1 MLQSIRLL
9 AALSHLFWGE
19 NPASLQEPSMG
30 DRAETIWLRA
40 RESIRESLS
49 TSAYE
54 IWFENAGAEGMEEDN
69 TFLLSVPNHFAKT
82 RIEARFL
89 PLIEESLQEV
99 VGEEVPVRVVVSPSD
114 EGAAGVA
121 ERPVPLP
128 QIYINEPPVLGD
140 LNPKYT
146 FDSFVIGSNNRFA
159 HMVALTIAEKP
170 AQAYNP
176 FFIYGGVGL
185 GKTHLLQAM
194 GHYVATNSP
203 ELSVKYMT
211 VESFTNDF
219 INSIRDGKMEAFNRK
234 YRNNDVLLIDDVQFL
249 EKKEG
254 TQEAFFHT
262 FNTLYEAGKQIAI
275 SSDRPPKEIA
285 TLEERLRSRF
295 ESGLITDIQP
305 PDVETR
311 IAILRKQV
319 ASRKIYISPD
329 STDEVLGFI
338 ARGIPTN
345 IRELEGAL
353 NRVEA
358 EATLA
363 NSDITLPLAKE
374 ALKNILPT
382 NLDTR
387 ITMDMIQN
395 EICRYFTV
403 SMSDLKGSKRSQSIV
418 FPRQIAMYLCRELT
432 DASQPRIGDK
442 FGGRDHTTVIHA
454 INKISRLIKEEREVF
469 TMVQQITSKLKR
481 SHS

>member
-1 MLQSIRLL
+1 
-9 AALSHLFWGE
+9 
-19 NPASLQEPSMG
+19 MG
-30 DRAETIWLRA
+30 DRAETIWLAA

-54 IWFENAGAEGMEEDN
+54 IWFENTEAEGMEEDN
-69 TFLLSVPNHFAKT
+69 TFLLSVPNDFAKT

-89 PLIEESLQEV
+89 PLIEESLLEV
-99 VGEEVPVRVVVSPSD
+99 VGEEVPVRVVVSQTP
-114 EGAAGVA
+114 AAVPEKA
-121 ERPVPLP
+121 RRRPPRP
-128 QIYINEPPVLGD
+128 MIEITEPPVLGD

-146 FDSFVIGSNNRFA
+146 FDSFVIGSSNRFA
-159 HMVALTIAEKP
+159 HAAALAVAEAP

-185 GKTHLLQAM
+185 GKTHLLQAI
-194 GHYVATNSP
+194 GHYVATNTP

-219 INSIRDGKMEAFNRK
+219 INSVRDGKMEAFKRK
-234 YRNNDVLLIDDVQFL
+234 YRTNDVLLIDDIQFL
-249 EKKEG
+249 ENKEG
-254 TQEAFFHT
+254 TQEEFFHT

-275 SSDRPPKEIA
+275 SSDRPPREIA
-285 TLEERLRSRF
+285 TLEERLSSRF

-319 ASRKIYISPD
+319 VSRGIAIS
-329 STDEVLGFI
+329 SSSIDEVLGFI

-353 NRVEA
+353 IRVA
-358 EATLA
+358 AQAKFT
-363 NSDITLPLAKE
+363 NSQITLPLAKE
-374 ALKNILPT
+374 ALKDILPT

-387 ITMDMIQN
+387 ITIDMIQN
-395 EICRYFTV
+395 ETCRFFSL

-432 DASQPRIGDK
+432 DSSQPRIGEK

-454 INKISRLIKEEREVF
+454 INKISKLIKEEREVF
-469 TMVQQITSKLKR
+469 TMVQQITGKLK
-481 SHS
+481 HSQR

>member
-1 MLQSIRLL
+1 
-9 AALSHLFWGE
+9 
-19 NPASLQEPSMG
+19 
-30 DRAETIWLRA
+30 
-40 RESIRESLS
+40 
-49 TSAYE
+49 
-54 IWFENAGAEGMEEDN
+54 
-69 TFLLSVPNHFAKT
+69 
-82 RIEARFL
+82 
-89 PLIEESLQEV
+89 
-99 VGEEVPVRVVVSPSD
+99 
-114 EGAAGVA
+114 
-121 ERPVPLP
+121 
-128 QIYINEPPVLGD
+128 
-140 LNPKYT
+140 
-146 FDSFVIGSNNRFA
+146 
-159 HMVALTIAEKP
+159 VALTIAEKP

-185 GKTHLLQAM
+185 GKTHLLQAI
-194 GHYVATNSP
+194 GHYVATNNP

-219 INSIRDGKMEAFNRK
+219 INSIRDEKMEAFNRK
-234 YRNNDVLLIDDVQFL
+234 YRNDDVLLIDDVQFL

-319 ASRKIYISPD
+319 TSRGIVIGDNSI
-329 STDEVLGFI
+329 DEVLGYI

-353 NRVEA
+353 TRVEA
-358 EATLA
+358 EARLTG
-363 NSDITLPLAKE
+363 STITLPLAKE

-387 ITMDMIQN
+387 ITIDMIQG
-395 EICRYFTV
+395 EICRYFTI
-403 SMSDLKGSKRSQSIV
+403 SMSDLKGSKRSQNIV

-432 DASQPRIGDK
+432 DSSQPRIGEK

-454 INKISRLIKEEREVF
+454 INKISKLIKEEREVF
-469 TMVQQITSKLKR
+469 TMVQQITTKLK
-481 SHS
+481 HSQR

>member
-1 MLQSIRLL
+1 
-9 AALSHLFWGE
+9 
-19 NPASLQEPSMG
+19 MG

-54 IWFENAGAEGMEEDN
+54 IWFENAGAKGMEEDN
-69 TFLLSVPNHFAKT
+69 TFLLSVPNDFAKT

-99 VGEEVPVRVVVSPSD
+99 VGEEVPVRVVVAPASEKEGGSYTQTPAPSRA
-114 EGAAGVA
+114 EIAG
-121 ERPVPLP
+121 PT
-128 QIYINEPPVLGD
+128 VLGD

-146 FDSFVIGSNNRFA
+146 FDSFVIGSSNRFA
-159 HMVALTIAEKP
+159 HAASLAVAEAP

-185 GKTHLLQAM
+185 GKTHLLQAV
-194 GHYVATNSP
+194 GHYVATNNP

-219 INSIRDGKMEAFNRK
+219 INSVRDGKMEAFKRK
-234 YRNNDVLLIDDVQFL
+234 YRNNDVLLIDDIQFL
-249 EKKEG
+249 ENKEG
-254 TQEAFFHT
+254 TQEEFFHT

-275 SSDRPPKEIA
+275 SSDRPPREIA
-285 TLEERLRSRF
+285 TLEERLKSRF

-311 IAILRKQV
+311 TAILRKQV
-319 ASRKIYISPD
+319 DSRGIFIAPS
-329 STDEVLGFI
+329 SIDEVLGFI

-353 NRVEA
+353 IRVA
-358 EATLA
+358 AQAKFT
-363 NSDITLPLAKE
+363 NSPITLPLAKE
-374 ALKNILPT
+374 ALKDILPS

-387 ITMDMIQN
+387 ITIDMIQN
-395 EICRYFTV
+395 EICRFFSL

-432 DASQPRIGDK
+432 DSSQPRIGEK

-469 TMVQQITSKLKR
+469 TMVQQITGKIK
-481 SHS
+481 HSQR

>member
-1 MLQSIRLL
+1 M
-9 AALSHLFWGE
+9 A
-19 NPASLQEPSMG
+19 
-30 DRAETIWLRA
+30 DRAETIWRRA
-40 RESIRESLS
+40 KESIRESLS
-49 TSAYE
+49 SSAYE
-54 IWFENAGAEGMEEDN
+54 IWFENAGTEGMEEDN
-69 TFLLSVPNHFAKT
+69 TFLLSVPNDFAKSKIET
-82 RIEARFL
+82 RFM
-89 PLIEESLQEV
+89 PLIEDSLQEV
-99 VGEEVPVRVVVSPSD
+99 VGEEVPVRVVVAPLAVD
-114 EGAAGVA
+114 GGEPP
-121 ERPVPLP
+121 RTLPLP
-128 QIYINEPPVLGD
+128 RIEVSEPQVLGS

-146 FDSFVIGSNNRFA
+146 FDSFVIGSSNRFA
-159 HMVALTIAEKP
+159 HAAALAVAEVP

-185 GKTHLLQAM
+185 GKTHLLQAI
-194 GHYVATNSP
+194 GHYVATNNP

-219 INSIRDGKMEAFNRK
+219 INSVRDRKMEDFKRK
-234 YRNNDVLLIDDVQFL
+234 YRNNDVLLIDDIQFL
-249 EKKEG
+249 ENKEG
-254 TQEAFFHT
+254 TQEEFFHT
-262 FNTLYEAGKQIAI
+262 FNDLYEAGKQIAI

-319 ASRKIYISPD
+319 ASRNIYISPD

-353 NRVEA
+353 IRVAAQAKFTSSE
-358 EATLA
+358 
-363 NSDITLPLAKE
+363 ITLPLAKD
-374 ALKNILPT
+374 ALKDILPT

-387 ITMDMIQN
+387 ITIDMIQN
-395 EICRYFTV
+395 EACRFFSV
-403 SMSDLKGSKRSQSIV
+403 SMSDLKGSKRNQSIV

-432 DASQPRIGDK
+432 DSSLPRIGDK

-454 INKISRLIKEEREVF
+454 INKIAKLIKEEREVF
-469 TMVQQITSKLKR
+469 TMVQQITSRLKNSSR
-481 SHS
+481 

>member
-1 MLQSIRLL
+1 
-9 AALSHLFWGE
+9 
-19 NPASLQEPSMG
+19 MG
-30 DRAETIWLRA
+30 DRAETIWLAA

-54 IWFENAGAEGMEEDN
+54 IWFENTEAEGMEEDN
-69 TFLLSVPNHFAKT
+69 TFLLSVPNDFAKT

-89 PLIEESLQEV
+89 PLIEESLLEV
-99 VGEEVPVRVVVSPSD
+99 VGEEVPVRVVVSQTP
-114 EGAAGVA
+114 AAVPEKA
-121 ERPVPLP
+121 RRRPPRP
-128 QIYINEPPVLGD
+128 MIEITEPPVLGD

-146 FDSFVIGSNNRFA
+146 FDSFVIGSSNRFA
-159 HMVALTIAEKP
+159 HAAALAVAEAP

-185 GKTHLLQAM
+185 GKTHLLQAI
-194 GHYVATNSP
+194 GHYVATNTP

-219 INSIRDGKMEAFNRK
+219 INSVRDGKMEAFKRK
-234 YRNNDVLLIDDVQFL
+234 YRTNDVLLIDDIQFL
-249 EKKEG
+249 ENKEG
-254 TQEAFFHT
+254 TQEEFFHT

-275 SSDRPPKEIA
+275 SSDRPPREIA
-285 TLEERLRSRF
+285 TLEERLSSRF

-319 ASRKIYISPD
+319 VSRGIAIS
-329 STDEVLGFI
+329 SSSIDEVLGFI

-353 NRVEA
+353 IRVA
-358 EATLA
+358 AQAKFT
-363 NSDITLPLAKE
+363 NSQITLPLAKE
-374 ALKNILPT
+374 ALKDILPT
-382 NLDTR
+382 NIDTR
-387 ITMDMIQN
+387 ITIDMIQN
-395 EICRYFTV
+395 ETCRFFSL

-432 DASQPRIGDK
+432 DSSQPRIGEK

-454 INKISRLIKEEREVF
+454 INKISKLIKEEREVF
-469 TMVQQITSKLKR
+469 TMVQQITSKLK
-481 SHS
+481 HSQR

>member
-1 MLQSIRLL
+1 
-9 AALSHLFWGE
+9 
-19 NPASLQEPSMG
+19 MG
-30 DRAETIWLRA
+30 DRAETIWLAA

-54 IWFENAGAEGMEEDN
+54 IWFENTGAEGMEEDN
-69 TFLLSVPNHFAKT
+69 TFLLSVPNDFAKT

-99 VGEEVPVRVVVSPSD
+99 VGEEVPVKVVVSTTPASDPEPSRR
-114 EGAAGVA
+114 
-121 ERPVPLP
+121 RPARPM
-128 QIYINEPPVLGD
+128 IEITEPPVLGD

-146 FDSFVIGSNNRFA
+146 FDSFVIGSSNRFA
-159 HMVALTIAEKP
+159 HAAALAVAEAP

-185 GKTHLLQAM
+185 GKTHLLQAI
-194 GHYVATNSP
+194 GHYVATNTP

-219 INSIRDGKMEAFNRK
+219 INSVRDGRMEAFKRK
-234 YRNNDVLLIDDVQFL
+234 YRTNDVLLIDDIQFL
-249 EKKEG
+249 ENKEG
-254 TQEAFFHT
+254 TQEEFFHT

-275 SSDRPPKEIA
+275 SSDRPPREIA
-285 TLEERLRSRF
+285 TLEERLSSRF

-319 ASRKIYISPD
+319 ASRGIAIS
-329 STDEVLGFI
+329 SSSIDEVLGFI

-353 NRVEA
+353 IRVA
-358 EATLA
+358 AQAKFT
-363 NSDITLPLAKE
+363 NSQITLPLAKE
-374 ALKNILPT
+374 ALKDILPT

-387 ITMDMIQN
+387 ITIDMIQN
-395 EICRYFTV
+395 ETCRFFSL
-403 SMSDLKGSKRSQSIV
+403 SMSDLKGSKRSQNIV

-432 DASQPRIGDK
+432 DSSQPRIGEK

-454 INKISRLIKEEREVF
+454 INKISKLIKEEREVF
-469 TMVQQITSKLKR
+469 TMVQQITGKLK
-481 SHS
+481 HSQR

>member
-1 MLQSIRLL
+1 
-9 AALSHLFWGE
+9 
-19 NPASLQEPSMG
+19 MG
-30 DRAETIWLRA
+30 DRAETIWLQA

-54 IWFENAGAEGMEEDN
+54 IWFENTEAEGMEEDN
-69 TFLLSVPNHFAKT
+69 TFLLSVPNDFAKN
-82 RIEARFL
+82 RIESRFL

-99 VGEEVPVRVVVSPSD
+99 VGEEVPVRVVVSPPVD
-114 EGAAGVA
+114 KAPDQTPR
-121 ERPVPLP
+121 RPARPMIEIV
-128 QIYINEPPVLGD
+128 EPPVLGD

-146 FDSFVIGSNNRFA
+146 FESFVIGSSNRFA
-159 HMVALTIAEKP
+159 HAAALAVAEAP

-185 GKTHLLQAM
+185 GKTHLLQAI
-194 GHYVATNSP
+194 GHYVATNNP

-219 INSIRDGKMEAFNRK
+219 INSVRDKKMEDFKRK
-234 YRNNDVLLIDDVQFL
+234 YRTNDVLLLDDIQFL
-249 EKKEG
+249 ENKEG
-254 TQEAFFHT
+254 TQEEFFHT
-262 FNTLYEAGKQIAI
+262 FNSLYEAGKQVAI

-319 ASRKIYISPD
+319 ASRGIYISPG
-329 STDEVLGFI
+329 SVDEVLGYI

-353 NRVEA
+353 IRVA
-358 EATLA
+358 AQAKFT
-363 NSDITLPLAKE
+363 SSQITLPLAKE
-374 ALKNILPT
+374 ALKDILPT

-387 ITMDMIQN
+387 ITIDMIQN
-395 EICRYFTV
+395 ETCRFFSI
-403 SMSDLKGSKRSQSIV
+403 SMSDLKGSKRSQNIV

-432 DASQPRIGDK
+432 DSSQPRIGEK

-454 INKISRLIKEEREVF
+454 INKISKLIKEEREVF
-469 TMVQQITSKLKR
+469 TMVQQITGKLK
-481 SHS
+481 HSQR